1 MKIKKIFM
9 SCLLLAG
16 VMTASAQ
23 EQYPKTVY
31 DHNPY
36 WYVQIQGGAQ
46 YTLGEIDFKD
56 LISPNVQVA
65 LGRQFTSVFGARLA
79 VNAWQSKAGIDGPVS
94 YGKWNW
100 KYVAPGIDL
109 TFNLSNLFCGFNPN
123 RIFNFSVFAGA
134 GANIGWDNKVADINA
149 IGVANYPETYKY
161 GVSENTAYA
170 WDGTKVRMFGRAG
183 IAADFKVSN
192 AVSLGL
198 ELNANTLSDRY
209 NSKKAGNWDWYFNAL
224 AGLKINLGKTYSTR
238 TIEAPKVPEKVVEK
252 VIERVIEKPAPQPVV
267 EPTRA
272 VAQKKEDKFR
282 RDVFFQINKTQIAQL
297 KKALADCEAKPAVVK
312 KETKTEAYMP
322 PVVFQVGKSV
332 IDKNQQQTVDLI
344 AKYMKKNANA
354 KLEISGY
361 ASPEGDAAKNQAL
374 SEARANS
381 VKDMLVKKYKIAAN
395 RITTVGKGVMVGEGA
410 DDIEAEFKR
419 IALFKDLSK

>member
-272 VAQKKEDKFR
+272 VAQKKENKFR

-297 KKALADCEAKPAVVK
+297 KASEKQKVQEVAD
-312 KETKTEAYMP
+312 
-322 PVVFQVGKSV
+322 
-332 IDKNQQQTVDLI
+332 
-344 AKYMKKNANA
+344 YMKANPTSTV
-354 KLEISGY
+354 EVTGY
-361 ASPEGDAAKNQAL
+361 ADVGTGNPKINMTLSQRRAQAVRDA
-374 SEARANS
+374 
-381 VKDMLVKKYKIAAN
+381 LVKTYKIDASRIKVDYKGDTIQPFAKEIEN
-395 RITTVGKGVMVGEGA
+395 RVAIC
-410 DDIEAEFKR
+410 IAE
-419 IALFKDLSK
+419 

>member
-36 WYVQIQGGAQ
+36 WYVQVQGGAQ

-79 VNAWQSKAGIDGPVS
+79 ANAWQSKAGLGDN
-94 YGKWNW
+94 KWKW
-100 KYVAPGIDL
+100 MYVAPGIDL

-123 RIFNFSVFAGA
+123 RVFNFSAFIGG
-134 GANIGWDNKVADINA
+134 GANIGWDNKKDDILNVYTTTYANA
-149 IGVANYPETYKY
+149 YAAGLI
-161 GVSENTAYA
+161 SENVDYV
-170 WDGTKVRMFGRAG
+170 WDGTKVRAFGRAG
-183 IAADFKVSN
+183 IAADFRLSD

-224 AGLKINLGKTYSTR
+224 AGLKINLGKTYTTR
-238 TIEAPKVPEKVVEK
+238 TIEAPKVPEKVIEK
-252 VIERVIEKPAPQPVV
+252 VIERVVEKPVPQQAVV

-272 VAQKKEDKFR
+272 VAQKKEQFR
-282 RDVFFQINKTQIAQL
+282 RDVFFTIGRTNISKTEMTKVKEVADYLQANPNATVEVTGYADRGTGNPTINERRSKQRAQTVFNTLTRTYKINKDRIKVDYKGDTIQPF
-297 KKALADCEAKPAVVK
+297 AK
-312 KETKTEAYMP
+312 
-322 PVVFQVGKSV
+322 
-332 IDKNQQQTVDLI
+332 
-344 AKYMKKNANA
+344 
-354 KLEISGY
+354 
-361 ASPEGDAAKNQAL
+361 
-374 SEARANS
+374 
-381 VKDMLVKKYKIAAN
+381 
-395 RITTVGKGVMVGEGA
+395 
-410 DDIEAEFKR
+410 DIENRVAICIAE
-419 IALFKDLSK
+419 

>member
-16 VMTASAQ
+16 VLSASAQ

-36 WYVQIQGGAQ
+36 WYIQLQGGAQ

-56 LISPNVQVA
+56 LVSPNVQVA
-65 LGRQFTSVFGARLA
+65 FGRQFTPVFGARLA
-79 VNAWQSKAGIDGPVS
+79 VNAWQSKAGIED
-94 YGKWNW
+94 YGQVAKWKW

-123 RIFNFSVFAGA
+123 RIFNFSVFGGL
-134 GANIGWDNKVADINA
+134 GANIGWDNKAVEI
-149 IGVANYPETYKY
+149 ANVYSTLYPKT
-161 GVSENTAYA
+161 GDQNLAYV

-183 IAADFKVSN
+183 VAADFKVSE

-198 ELNANTLSDRY
+198 EVNANTLSDRY

-224 AGLKINLGKTYSTR
+224 AGVKINLGKTYSTR
-238 TIEAPKVPEKVVEK
+238 TIEAPKVPEKVIEK
-252 VIERVIEKPAPQPVV
+252 VIERVVEKPCPQQQII

-282 RDVFFQINKTQIAQL
+282 RDVFFMINGTQIS
-297 KKALADCEAKPAVVK
+297 K
-312 KETKTEAYMP
+312 KEQAKVQE
-322 PVVFQVGKSV
+322 
-332 IDKNQQQTVDLI
+332 I
-344 AKYMKKNANA
+344 AEYMKANPNS
-354 KLEISGY
+354 KVEITGY
-361 ASPEGDAAKNQAL
+361 ADRGTGNATINRNLSQRRAQAVSNMLQRNYGIKKDRIKVDFKGDTIQPFAKDVENRVAIC
-374 SEARANS
+374 
-381 VKDMLVKKYKIAAN
+381 IA
-395 RITTVGKGVMVGEGA
+395 E
-410 DDIEAEFKR
+410 
-419 IALFKDLSK
+419 

>member
-16 VMTASAQ
+16 VLSASAQ
-23 EQYPKTVY
+23 EEYPKTVY

-36 WYVQIQGGAQ
+36 WYIQLQGGAQ
-46 YTLGEIDFKD
+46 YTLGEIDFSD

-65 LGRQFTSVFGARLA
+65 LGRQFTPVFGARLA
-79 VNAWQSKAGIDGPVS
+79 VNAWQSKAGIEAGNTT
-94 YGKWNW
+94 YKWNW

-134 GANIGWDNKVADINA
+134 GANIGWDNQINDINA
-149 IGVANYPETYKY
+149 AAAALYPYTIAA
-161 GVSENTAYA
+161 GGASENTSYV

-238 TIEAPKVPEKVVEK
+238 TFEAPKVPEKV
-252 VIERVIEKPAPQPVV
+252 IERVIERVVEKPVPQTV

-272 VAQKKEDKFR
+272 VAEKKEVVDTKFR
-282 RDVFFQINKTQIAQL
+282 RDIFYLKAGKTWI
-297 KKALADCEAKPAVVK
+297 D
-312 KETKTEAYMP
+312 KTEQHKVKEVA
-322 PVVFQVGKSV
+322 
-332 IDKNQQQTVDLI
+332 D
-344 AKYMKKNANA
+344 YMKEHPNCTV
-354 KLEISGY
+354 EVTGY
-361 ASPEGDAAKNQAL
+361 ADVGTGNPTINRNLSQRRAQAVANMLTRNYGIKKDRIKVDYKGDTIQPFAKEIENRVA
-374 SEARANS
+374 
-381 VKDMLVKKYKIAAN
+381 IA
-395 RITTVGKGVMVGEGA
+395 ICE
-410 DDIEAEFKR
+410 
-419 IALFKDLSK
+419 

>member
-79 VNAWQSKAGIDGPVS
+79 VDAWQSKAGIDGPVS

-198 ELNANTLSDRY
+198 ELNANTLTDRY

-297 KKALADCEAKPAVVK
+297 KASEKQKVQEVAD
-312 KETKTEAYMP
+312 
-322 PVVFQVGKSV
+322 
-332 IDKNQQQTVDLI
+332 
-344 AKYMKKNANA
+344 YMKANPNSTV
-354 KLEISGY
+354 EVTGY
-361 ASPEGDAAKNQAL
+361 ADVGTGNPKINMTLSQRRAQAVRDA
-374 SEARANS
+374 
-381 VKDMLVKKYKIAAN
+381 LVKTYKIDASRIKVDYKGDTIQPFAKEIEN
-395 RITTVGKGVMVGEGA
+395 RVAIC
-410 DDIEAEFKR
+410 IAE
-419 IALFKDLSK
+419 